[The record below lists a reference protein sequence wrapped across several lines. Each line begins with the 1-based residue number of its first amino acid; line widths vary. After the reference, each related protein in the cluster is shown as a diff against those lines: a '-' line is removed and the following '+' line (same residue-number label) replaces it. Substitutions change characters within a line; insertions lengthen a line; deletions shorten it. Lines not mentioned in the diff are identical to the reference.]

1 MSPFKLPISAGPR
14 LPLLG
19 LVSQRKPLMQRALVD
34 RHKKATQPM
43 NILWYRTFIPFLSF
57 SSDRRD
63 RGRKSVKLSV
73 HRHKSKPRNNVPRQ
87 DTRQEAVHGGQNG
100 IRVIRE
106 SRKRKKNN
114 SDSTLWCVWLRK
126 WLFARSSASRRS
138 IR

>member
-19 LVSQRKPLMQRALVD
+19 LGSQAPYATCIGGHTQKE
-34 RHKKATQPM
+34 ATQPM

-63 RGRKSVKLSV
+63 RGRQSVKLSV

-126 WLFARSSASRRS
+126 WLFARSSRS